1 MSRFAQNSA
10 FLLALSVMLAD
21 AAHAAGSYQ
30 KEPMFPFLVIAG
42 VPGPKVSLPPALHQ
56 PCSIFPWLQS
66 RWRT

>member
-1 MSRFAQNSA
+1 
-10 FLLALSVMLAD
+10 VMLAD

-30 KEPMFPFLVIAG
+30 KEPMFPVLVIAG